1 MHFERNNWQFKPIW
15 KKMEN
20 SVSKVIHGTRGFA
33 YRRPNKKSE
42 IVTQK
47 NVIVHIFKRGKRGE
61 VDVCRC
67 LL

>member
-1 MHFERNNWQFKPIW
+1 MHFERNNWQFKPVS

-20 SVSKVIHGTRGFA
+20 SMSEVSRDMRGFA

>member
-1 MHFERNNWQFKPIW
+1 MVR
-15 KKMEN
+15 M
-20 SVSKVIHGTRGFA
+20 RGFA